1 MKSSR
6 FLKKYISE
14 KLTKEI
20 KNVLSIPKEKEIS
33 HLSEYGN
40 FFQQFSSFLEQSYKL
55 EDAYSKGSLE
65 YSIYEKLRNE
75 IYQNITSITPI
86 VKNGILSLF
95 YEINMIKKNIIEL
108 SNELKLIEGKM
119 LIGALNFEEYNLKSN
134 YIKNKINLLNQQ
146 LDILNNAWK
155 TLIDSLDE
163 KEAYEKLKEAY
174 PKILRVISSI
184 EEDITK
190 IMTQYKVSRSEAIII
205 IFLQHFNIIPINK
218 LKYDKAIEAF
228 SKISELIKK
237 YYSIEVSSLIS
248 IREDKEPTQVYKEEE
263 YGTQVYGI
271 ENGTIPYKKKKRE

>member
-1 MKSSR
+1 MKSSK

-33 HLSEYGN
+33 HLSEYSN

-75 IYQNITSITPI
+75 VYQNITSITPI

-95 YEINMIKKNIIEL
+95 YEINMLKKNIIEL

-119 LIGALNFEEYNLKSN
+119 LIGALNFEEYNSKSN

-155 TLIDSLDE
+155 TLIDSLDD

-174 PKILRVISSI
+174 PKILKVISSI

-190 IMTQYKVSRSEAIII
+190 IMTEYKVSRTEAIII

-228 SKISELIKK
+228 NKISELIKK

-263 YGTQVYGI
+263 YGTQIYGI